1 MRKPTLICVVGPTAI
16 GKTSFVIKLAKELG
30 SEIISADSRQIY
42 KGMAIGTAAP
52 TAEEQSLVKHH
63 FVEFLNPDQLYSSGD
78 FEKDA
83 LEFLDGYFE
92 DRDVAVLVGG
102 SGLYVKGVV
111 KGFDNLPADLE
122 LRKELNSRLEN
133 EGLKVLQAEL
143 AELDPVHF
151 EKMDSKNP
159 QRVIRAIEVCLCSG
173 KPLSMHHNKGFKE
186 RPFNIIQIGLEASR
200 EIINQRIER
209 RTDLMLESGWV
220 EETRKL
226 LPYRDD
232 NSLKTV
238 GYKEIISYLDGEMSI
253 EEARERIM
261 ISTRQF
267 AKRQM
272 TWFKKDKSIKWFEFE
287 EGEKTME
294 FAKLVINS

>member
-1 MRKPTLICVVGPTAI
+1 MKKPTLICVVGPTAI
-16 GKTSFVIKLAKELG
+16 GKTSLGIKLAKELG

-42 KGMAIGTAAP
+42 KGMPIGTAAP
-52 TAEEQSLVKHH
+52 TAEEQSEAKHH
-63 FVEFLNPDQLYSSGD
+63 FVGFLNPDQLYSAGD

-92 DRDVAVLVGG
+92 ERDVAVLVGG

-111 KGFDNLPADLE
+111 EGFDNLPSDLE
-122 LRKELNSRLEN
+122 LRKKLNARLEKD
-133 EGLKVLQAEL
+133 GLEAVQAEL
-143 AELDPVHF
+143 AKLDPVHY

-173 KPLSMHHNKGFKE
+173 KPFSMHHNEVAKE
-186 RPFNIIQIGLEASR
+186 RPFNIVQIGLEAPR

-226 LPYRDD
+226 LPYRDH
-232 NSLKTV
+232 NSLNTV
-238 GYKEIISYLDGEMSI
+238 GYKEIISHLDGEMSL
-253 EEARERIM
+253 EEARERVV

-272 TWFKKDKSIKWFEFE
+272 TWFKKDKSVEWFGFE
-287 EGEKTME
+287 EVERSME
-294 FAKLVINS
+294 FAKSKFAE

>member
-16 GKTSFVIKLAKELG
+16 GKTSLGIKLAKELE
-30 SEIISADSRQIY
+30 SDIISADSRQIY

-52 TAEEQSLVKHH
+52 TSEEQSEAKHH
-63 FVEFLNPDQLYSSGD
+63 FVEFLNPVQLYSAGD

-83 LEFLDGYFE
+83 LGFLEGYFE

-102 SGLYVKGVV
+102 SGLYVKAVV
-111 KGFDNLPADLE
+111 EGFDNLPSDLE
-122 LRKELNSRLEN
+122 LRKKLNARLEKD
-133 EGLKVLQAEL
+133 GLEALQAEL
-143 AELDPVHF
+143 VKLDPIHY
-151 EKMDSKNP
+151 KKIDSKNP

-173 KPLSMHHNKGFKE
+173 KPFSTHHNEFGKE
-186 RPFNIIQIGLEASR
+186 RPFNIIQIGLEAPR

-209 RTDLMLESGWV
+209 RTDLMIESGWV

-226 LPYRDD
+226 LPYRDR
-232 NSLKTV
+232 NSLNTV
-238 GYKEIISYLDGEMSI
+238 GYKEIISHLDGKMSL
-253 EEARERIM
+253 EEAREKII

-272 TWFKKDKSIKWFEFE
+272 TWFKKDKSLKWFGFE
-287 EGEKTME
+287 EGENAME
-294 FAKLVINS
+294 FAKRVINS

>member
-1 MRKPTLICVVGPTAI
+1 MLICVVGPTAI
-16 GKTSFVIKLAKELG
+16 GKTSLGIKLARELD

-52 TAEEQSLVKHH
+52 TAKEQSEAKHH
-63 FVEFLNPDQLYSSGD
+63 FVGFLNPDQLYSSGD
-78 FEKDA
+78 FEKDT

-111 KGFDNLPADLE
+111 EGFDNLPSDLE
-122 LRKELNSRLEN
+122 LRNKLNARLEKD
-133 EGLKVLQAEL
+133 GLDALQAEL
-143 AELDPVHF
+143 AKLDPVHY

-159 QRVIRAIEVCLCSG
+159 RRVIRAIEVCLCSG
-173 KPLSMHHNKGFKE
+173 KPLSMHHNKSYKE
-186 RPFNIIQIGLEASR
+186 RPFNIIQIGLEAPR

-226 LPYRDD
+226 LQYRDE

-238 GYKEIISYLDGEMSI
+238 GYKEIISHLDGEMSL

-272 TWFKKDKSIKWFEFE
+272 TWFKKNKSVKWFGFE
-287 EGEKTME
+287 EGEKTIE

>member
-1 MRKPTLICVVGPTAI
+1 MGLMYCGE
-16 GKTSFVIKLAKELG
+16 LAK
-30 SEIISADSRQIY
+30 
-42 KGMAIGTAAP
+42 
-52 TAEEQSLVKHH
+52 
-63 FVEFLNPDQLYSSGD
+63 
-78 FEKDA
+78 
-83 LEFLDGYFE
+83 
-92 DRDVAVLVGG
+92 
-102 SGLYVKGVV
+102 
-111 KGFDNLPADLE
+111 
-122 LRKELNSRLEN
+122 
-133 EGLKVLQAEL
+133 
-143 AELDPVHF
+143 LDPVHF
-151 EKMDSKNP
+151 EKMDSKKSTKG
-159 QRVIRAIEVCLCSG
+159 VIRAIEVCLCSG
-173 KPLSMHHNKGFKE
+173 KPLSIHYNKGYKE
-186 RPFNIIQIGLEASR
+186 RSFNIIQIGLEASR

-226 LPYRDD
+226 MPYRDE

-294 FAKLVINS
+294 FVKLVINS